1 MIDMSSES
9 NLLPEPWLFQYVP
22 HWWHWIPQTNTPE
35 EEVQLLKIYKNVGK
49 SNDEGAEGF
58 DVQKNS
64 RRQLFSVAS

>member
-1 MIDMSSES
+1 MCLIGDIG
-9 NLLPEPWLFQYVP
+9 
-22 HWWHWIPQTNTPE
+22 IPQTNTPE